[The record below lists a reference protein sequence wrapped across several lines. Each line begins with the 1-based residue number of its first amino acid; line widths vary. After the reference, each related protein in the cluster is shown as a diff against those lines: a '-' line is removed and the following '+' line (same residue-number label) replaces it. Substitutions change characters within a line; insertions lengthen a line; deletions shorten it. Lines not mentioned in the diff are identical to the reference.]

1 MQVTVTIPLEVAE
14 DVVILNMNALSF
26 DETNSA
32 YVLKYNDAGEL
43 ERVDVEVG
51 VSNGSYVEIVSGL
64 SEGDEV
70 YVEVEEDASSD
81 GLSGLLSGMFG
92 STEMNAPGGMGGG
105 GFSGGEMPDF
115 SGGEMPSFG
124 GGGGMGGA
132 GQ

>member
-1 MQVTVTIPLEVAE
+1 
-14 DVVILNMNALSF
+14 MNALSF

-32 YVLKYNDAGEL
+32 YVLMYNDAGEL

-70 YVEVEEDASSD
+70 YVEVDENASNDA
-81 GLSGLLSGMFG
+81 LSGLLSGMFG
-92 STEMNAPGGMGGG
+92 STEMNAPGGRG
-105 GFSGGEMPDF
+105 GFSGGDMGGFSAEMPDF
-115 SGGEMPSFG
+115 SGGEMPSFD